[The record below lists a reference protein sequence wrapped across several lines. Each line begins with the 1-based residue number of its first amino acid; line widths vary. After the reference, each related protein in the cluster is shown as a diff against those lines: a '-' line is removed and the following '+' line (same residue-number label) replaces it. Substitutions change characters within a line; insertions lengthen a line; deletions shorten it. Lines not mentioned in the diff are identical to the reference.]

1 MDSPQFLVPIRVQAL
16 VIDEDV
22 TDRTPV
28 IQTGNKF
35 SFSAS
40 RWSPWVHDYRQL
52 IATLNPP
59 GPPPF
64 YGAKRTYQNQPAEQ
78 LVWDKGSDAP
88 PKKKDRGVYLHWV
101 LPSGLRS
108 AYTPGLLDF
117 PALPDHWLIVRF
129 SQRGATV
136 KTKAWFVDGGAVVTE
151 PGAANILDADQN
163 KYVARRLGKVVPFEQ
178 FASANAPAERKTI
191 TALGNAHTGS
201 PTFTGFI
208 AENRNVFSWH
218 DKLEDLREPNA
229 DGKVPSGTILTYS
242 LIGWYRDPKD
252 EPLTSPK
259 AKVIEQR
266 DKEGKLVGWLIEPP
280 GWLLKTN
287 SPAPADLLQ
296 RRSVFHGIVAHI
308 NYWHRE
314 TYKGQMLG
322 YPGAPAVGEV
332 FRRDTPSFQVG
343 VGNNAEDALV
353 SLVSSSYSAEQEA
366 SILAKEQPN
375 LWKALE
381 AVIYRQPESLIRG
394 WNAAPRDM
402 TVHQNWFATR
412 DAGKFWFIRPKT
424 DNDPVFPKDPA
435 KTAAQTS
442 VEPTPEQIVKLD
454 ELNRTQSDADSL
466 SRELAALQQDLYA
479 RWWRL
484 CAKSRSFSA
493 NVAAEMAAI
502 QTEYQAI
509 AARVAPLSADRD
521 TLVDK
526 AQKLSEELT
535 SKLPAELELKYDL
548 APRFWMPTDPVVV
561 VKNCGKPTKH
571 RFPRQHPCRLPEQ
584 IATGAEVVV
593 NKNSSSFK
601 TPAGVLEIATAAKDH
616 LPACPGV
623 VRDLLNEASIVEQ
636 AIRDLAGRALQADKP
651 FQDAGKWKQWTKQL
665 VDDLRWDGDPDSVPF
680 DKITFTR
687 PGAPDT
693 RPDRLVEMWVEQPW
707 SPIFIDWQIT
717 WFPTAPGSTAEQPC
731 GPAWNFGETDFGPL
745 NRESIPQTGY
755 TVRGRSLLSP
765 IDERLFKEPIDTLRE
780 LLHPTENGVRKDE
793 KSTLPPIVREILSRY
808 EIVWDKTLG
817 ELGDAGLMGQSLTGF
832 HQALLRR
839 DVTLP
844 RITPDPTRPWIN
856 KDGYRD
862 LDGKVEPLL
871 ETPTNQAVA
880 GERLAPP
887 GEGPRSASPPPFSF
901 SMVRA
906 GALRIDELWLVD
918 DFGQTADLLGR
929 TTAGSESTG
938 QIFHPR
944 IRWHNHQSVFA
955 MPPRIL
961 QPVRLNFRFTAAKEV
976 SEEHCDP
983 ALRPICGWM
992 FYNPLDQALV
1002 LCNRNGDL
1010 MGHLLIVKEQR
1021 GTRIAWEAGAGGVA
1035 IDEIANSTLGN
1046 FAKSL
1051 IETTPSAKPR
1061 LLDLL
1066 TLIDSATARIRPAT
1080 ARRDTVLVGRPLALV
1095 NAGIGLELFG
1105 KAWTDPN
1112 KAPVALENTGNETL
1126 NKLRVRVN
1134 LGYSHNTEDGLVG
1147 YFKGG
1152 VYNQIVATKVPD
1164 ELKASSYTK
1173 DPAGDPLRIGFGAPE
1188 QLTLLMD
1195 PWGSVQAACGIVPAK
1210 TITMGRSELDEVV
1223 MRMETSFRV
1232 GPVLLQADKISLP
1245 TPAVDKG
1252 AWNFSGPSTNH
1263 TAVAV
1268 AAPDLK
1274 TFSDQ
1279 PVLAT
1284 EGRLV
1289 LLNEE

>member
-40 RWSPWVHDYRQL
+40 RWSPLVHDYRKL
-52 IATLNPP
+52 IATLSPP
-59 GPPPF
+59 GPAPF
-64 YGAKRTYQNQPAEQ
+64 YGATRTYQNQPAEQ
-78 LVWDKGSDAP
+78 LVWDKSSDAP

-101 LPSGLRS
+101 LPTGLRS

-129 SQRGATV
+129 SKLGSTV
-136 KTKAWFVDGGAVVTE
+136 KTKAWFVDGGAVSSE
-151 PGAANILDADQN
+151 PGAANLLFTDQAR
-163 KYVARRLGKVVPFEQ
+163 YLARRVGKVIPLEQ
-178 FASANAPAERKTI
+178 FSSANAPAERTTI
-191 TALGNAHTGS
+191 TALGNAQTGS

-208 AENRNVFSWH
+208 AENRNIFSWH
-218 DKLEDLREPNA
+218 DKLEDLRGPAPDE
-229 DGKVPSGTILTYS
+229 KVPLGTILTYS
-242 LIGWYRDPKD
+242 LIGWYRDPKH
-252 EPLTSPK
+252 EPLAATQ

-266 DKEGKLVGWLIEPP
+266 NKEGNLVGWLIEPP
-280 GWLLKTN
+280 GWLFETN
-287 SPAPADLLQ
+287 APAPADLLT
-296 RRSVFHGIVAHI
+296 RRSVFHGMVAHI
-308 NYWHRE
+308 NYWHRD

-332 FRRDTPSFQVG
+332 LRRDTPSFQVG

-353 SLVSSSYSAEQEA
+353 SLVSGSYSGEQSG

-381 AVIYRQPESLIRG
+381 AVIYRRPESLIRG

-412 DAGKFWFIRPKT
+412 DAGKFWFIRSKA
-424 DNDPVFPKDPA
+424 DNDPVFPKDPTQ
-435 KTAAQTS
+435 TAAQTS
-442 VEPTPEQIVKLD
+442 IEPTPEQVAKLD
-454 ELNRTQSDADSL
+454 ELNRTQSEADAL

-484 CAKSRSFSA
+484 CGNSRTLNPIPSLPDCLK
-493 NVAAEMAAI
+493 
-502 QTEYQAI
+502 EYQAV
-509 AARVAPLSADRD
+509 ANRLTPLQEKRDPLVEKAR
-521 TLVDK
+521 T
-526 AQKLSEELT
+526 LSEELA
-535 SKLPAELELKYDL
+535 SKLPAQLELKYDL
-548 APRFWMPTDPVVV
+548 APRFWTPTDPVVV
-561 VKNCGKPTKH
+561 VRNCGQPTKH
-571 RFPRQHPCRLPEQ
+571 RFARQHPCRLPEQ

-593 NKNSSSFK
+593 NKKSNEFK
-601 TPAGVLEIATAAKDH
+601 TPAGVAEIAGAAKDH
-616 LPACPGV
+616 LPRCPGIIGE
-623 VRDLLNEASIVEQ
+623 LLNEASIVEQ
-636 AIRDLAGRALQADKP
+636 AVRDLAERAMQDKKP
-651 FQDAGKWKQWTKQL
+651 FQDAAKWKEWTSRIE
-665 VDDLRWDGDPDSVPF
+665 DDLTWDSTSATI

-687 PGAPDT
+687 PGAPST
-693 RPDRLVEMWVEQPW
+693 RADRLVEMWVEQPW

-717 WFPTAPGSTAEQPC
+717 WFPNTEPATAENPF
-731 GPAWNFGETDFGPL
+731 GPAWKFGETDFGPL

-780 LLHPTENGVRKDE
+780 LLHPTEDGVRKDE
-793 KSTLPPIVREILSRY
+793 KSTLPPMVREILSRY

-817 ELGDAGLMGQSLTGF
+817 ELGNAGLMGQSLTGF

-844 RITPDPTRPWIN
+844 RIDPDATRPWSN
-856 KDGYRD
+856 TEGYRD
-862 LDGKVEPLL
+862 LDGKVRPLL
-871 ETPTNQAVA
+871 EAPKNQGLA

-887 GEGPRSASPPPFSF
+887 APEPTTGPRPLTF

-918 DFGQTADLLGR
+918 DFGQSADLLGK
-929 TTAGSESTG
+929 TAAGSESSG
-938 QIFHPR
+938 QILHPR

-961 QPVRLNFRFTAAKEV
+961 QPVRLNFRFTPV
-976 SEEHCDP
+976 REEPEGHGDP
-983 ALRPICGWM
+983 ALRPLCGWM

-1002 LCNRNGDL
+1002 LCNRNGEL
-1010 MGHLLIVKEQR
+1010 MGHLLIVRDQR
-1021 GTRIAWEAGAGGVA
+1021 GTRISWVAGAGGVA
-1035 IDEIANSTLGN
+1035 IDKIGNSTLKD
-1046 FAKSL
+1046 FARSL
-1051 IETTPSAKPR
+1051 VETTPSPRPR

-1066 TLIDSATARIRPAT
+1066 TLIDNALARIRPAN

-1095 NAGIGLELFG
+1095 KADIGLELFG
-1105 KAWTDPN
+1105 KAWMDPN
-1112 KAPVALENTGNETL
+1112 KPAVVREGTGDATL
-1126 NKLRVRVN
+1126 NNLRVRVN
-1134 LGYSHNTEDGLVG
+1134 LGYSHSVEDGLVG
-1147 YFKGG
+1147 YFKGNA
-1152 VYNQIVATKVPD
+1152 YNHIVATQLPD
-1164 ELKASSYTK
+1164 ELKASAYTK
-1173 DPAGDPLRIGFGAPE
+1173 DPAADPLRIGFGAPE

-1210 TITMGRSELDEVV
+1210 SITMGRGELDEIVV
-1223 MRMETSFRV
+1223 RMETSFRI
-1232 GPVLLQADKISLP
+1232 GPVLLQADRIALP

-1252 AWNFSGPSTNH
+1252 NWHFSGPSTSH
-1263 TAVAV
+1263 TAAAV
-1268 AAPDLK
+1268 VAPDPK
-1274 TFSDQ
+1274 TFIDQ
-1279 PVLAT
+1279 PVFAT
-1284 EGRLV
+1284 EGRLL

>member
-22 TDRTPV
+22 TNRTPV
-28 IQTGNKF
+28 VQTGTKF

-40 RWSPWVHDYRQL
+40 RWSPLVHDYRKL
-52 IATLNPP
+52 IATLSPP

-64 YGAKRTYQNQPAEQ
+64 YGATRTYQNQPAEQ
-78 LVWDKGSDAP
+78 LVWDKNSDAP

-101 LPSGLRS
+101 LPTGLRS

-129 SQRGATV
+129 SQRGSTF
-136 KTKAWFVDGGAVVTE
+136 KTKAWFVDGGAVATE
-151 PGAANILDADQN
+151 AGAANLLFTDQT
-163 KYVARRLGKVVPFEQ
+163 KYTARRVGKVIPFEQ
-178 FASANAPAERKTI
+178 FASANAPAERTTI
-191 TALGNAHTGS
+191 TALGNEHTGS

-208 AENRNVFSWH
+208 AENRNIFSWH
-218 DKLEDLREPNA
+218 DKLEDLRGPAPDEQ
-229 DGKVPSGTILTYS
+229 VPLGTILTYS
-242 LIGWYRDPKD
+242 VIGWYRDPKN
-252 EPLTSPK
+252 EPLAAPQ
-259 AKVIEQR
+259 ARLIEQR
-266 DKEGKLVGWLIEPP
+266 DKGGKLVGWLIEPP
-280 GWLLKTN
+280 GWLLETN
-287 SPAPADLLQ
+287 SPAPADLLK
-296 RRSVFHGIVAHI
+296 RRSVFHGMVAHI
-308 NYWHRE
+308 NYWHRD

-332 FRRDTPSFQVG
+332 FRKNPPSFQVG

-353 SLVSSSYSAEQEA
+353 SLVSSSYSGEQEG

-412 DAGKFWFIRPKT
+412 DAGKFWFIRSKSN
-424 DNDPVFPKDPA
+424 NDPVFPTDPA
-435 KTAAQTS
+435 KTAAQTT
-442 VEPTPEQIVKLD
+442 VEPTPEQIAKLD
-454 ELNRTQSDADSL
+454 ELNHAQSDADAL

-484 CAKSRSFSA
+484 CGNSRTINPIPSLA
-493 NVAAEMAAI
+493 DCLK
-502 QTEYQAI
+502 EYQA
-509 AARVAPLSADRD
+509 VADRVGPLQTKRD
-521 TLVDK
+521 PFVEK
-526 AQKLSEELT
+526 ARRLSEELA

-548 APRFWMPTDPVVV
+548 APRFWTPTDPVVV
-561 VKNCGKPTKH
+561 VKNCGRPSKH
-571 RFPRQHPCRLPEQ
+571 RFSRQHPCRLPEQ

-593 NKNSSSFK
+593 NQKSNPFK
-601 TPAGVLEIATAAKDH
+601 TPAGVAEIAAAAKDH
-616 LPACPGV
+616 LPACPGIMSE
-623 VRDLLNEASIVEQ
+623 LLNEASIVEQ
-636 AIRDLAGRALQADKP
+636 AVRDLAQRAMQDKKP
-651 FQDAGKWKQWTKQL
+651 FEDAAKWKQWTQRL
-665 VDDLRWDGDPDSVPF
+665 VDDLTWDGESDSVPF

-687 PGAPDT
+687 PGAPNT
-693 RPDRLVEMWVEQPW
+693 RPDRLAEMWVEQPW

-717 WFPTAPGSTAEQPC
+717 WFPTTQPVTADHPF

-765 IDERLFKEPIDTLRE
+765 IDDRLFKEPIDTLRE
-780 LLHPTENGVRKDE
+780 LLHPTEDGVRKDE

-808 EIVWDKTLG
+808 EIVWDKTLC
-817 ELGDAGLMGQSLTGF
+817 ELGTAGLMGQSLTGF

-844 RITPDPTRPWIN
+844 RITPDPARPWIN
-856 KDGYRD
+856 KDGFRD
-862 LDGKVEPLL
+862 LDDKVTPLL
-871 ETPTNQAVA
+871 EAPKHQGLT

-887 GEGPRSASPPPFSF
+887 APEPLSTAPRPIPF

-918 DFGQTADLLGR
+918 DFGQSADLLGK
-929 TTAGSESTG
+929 TAAGSESTG

-961 QPVRLNFRFTAAKEV
+961 QPVRLNFRFTSARED
-976 SEEHCDP
+976 SEEHGDP

-1002 LCNRNGDL
+1002 LCNRNGEL
-1010 MGHLLIVKEQR
+1010 MGHLLISRDQR
-1021 GTRIAWEAGAGGVA
+1021 GTRINWEAGAGGVQ
-1035 IDEIANSTLGN
+1035 IDKITNSTLKN

-1051 IETTPSAKPR
+1051 VETTPSAKPR

-1066 TLIDSATARIRPAT
+1066 SLIDNALARIRPAT
-1080 ARRDTVLVGRPLALV
+1080 ARRDNVLVGRPLALV
-1095 NAGIGLELFG
+1095 NADIGLELFG
-1105 KAWTDPN
+1105 KAWMDPN
-1112 KAPVALENTGNETL
+1112 KPVSAGEGTGDQTL

-1134 LGYSHNTEDGLVG
+1134 LGYSHSIEDGLVG
-1147 YFKGG
+1147 YFDGN
-1152 VYNQIVATKVPD
+1152 VFNSIVATQLPD
-1164 ELKASSYTK
+1164 DLKSSAYTK
-1173 DPAGDPLRIGFGAPE
+1173 GPAADPLRIGFGAPK
-1188 QLTLLMD
+1188 QITLLMD

-1210 TITMGRSELDEVV
+1210 TITLAQAALDEVV
-1223 MRMETSFRV
+1223 AQMETSFRV
-1232 GPVLLQADKISLP
+1232 GPVLLQADKIALP

-1252 AWNFSGPSTNH
+1252 SWNFSGPSTNQ
-1263 TAVAV
+1263 AAAAV
-1268 AAPDLK
+1268 AALDPK
-1274 TFSDQ
+1274 TFTDQ
-1279 PVLAT
+1279 PVFAT
-1284 EGRLV
+1284 EGRLL